1 MLKLNL
7 WRTDPRKQFA
17 LLEEH
22 VVGLRKLPGFH
33 TSHITVFVERNLG
46 FEAAHHK
53 YALQHLPGVSFYV
66 DEQYDQVG
74 ILTTNAIKHAMAEL
88 VVVMLSEQRIHVRK
102 PHIVSRDGPGLLL
115 KLREQM
121 EVYSY
126 QFKAGQDTFQ
136 KDRVAIS
143 GKVGGMRDD
152 LAICLQLACYWS
164 QLQVQRFCSNSKRA
178 RLQ

>member
-22 VVGLRKLPGFH
+22 ITGLRKLPGFH

-46 FEAAHHK
+46 FEAHHHK
-53 YALQHLPGVSFYV
+53 RALGHLPGVTFYT
-66 DEQYDQVG
+66 DETHDQVG
-74 ILTTNAIKHAMAEL
+74 IWTSNPIKHGMAQL
-88 VVVMLSEQRIHVRK
+88 VVLMLSEHRIHVRK
-102 PHIVSRDGPGLLL
+102 TTIMSRDAPAMLL

-126 QFKAGQDTFQ
+126 QFKAAKDTFAT
-136 KDRVAIS
+136 DRIAIS
-143 GKVGGMRDD
+143 GKVGGMKDD
-152 LAICLQLACYWS
+152 IAICLQLACYWT
-164 QLQVQRFCSNSKRA
+164 QLETQRNSVKKQRTS
-178 RLQ
+178 